1 MTVSELITK
10 LSEFDPNCRVFIT
23 DHGAEDGP
31 LEILGCYDSALY
43 DSNDNEIEKIVELYE
58 Y

>member
-1 MTVSELITK
+1 MTVKELIAK
-10 LSEFDPNCRVFIT
+10 LSEFNPNWRVFIT
-23 DHGAEDGP
+23 DHGAEGMP